1 MFEIFAS
8 TSCSVHRESS
18 AGDTKK
24 TPYLGKSS
32 SEMYFGDFW
41 RVR

>member
-32 SEMYFGDFW
+32 SEMYFGI
-41 RVR
+41 